1 MAKFIILG
9 SSNAVPTP
17 TNDNT
22 HMLAIS
28 QERTVLI
35 DCASNPVLRLP
46 QVGVDFER
54 ITDLILTHFH
64 PDHVSGAPL
73 WLMDMWLLGRKQP
86 LEIHGLA
93 HTLDRLEAMMNLYGW
108 QEWPNF
114 YPVTL
119 HKLPEEAMTPVLE
132 CASLRIFAS
141 PVKHL
146 IPAIGLR
153 IEFPLA
159 GKAVAYS
166 CDTEPC
172 EAVVHLAQG
181 VDVLIH
187 EAAGAAPGH
196 SSAEQAAE
204 IAHRAGAASLYLIHY
219 PTGTGVANPDRLL
232 SQAQARFLG
241 PVALAE
247 DFTTLDF
254 ED

>member
-1 MAKFIILG
+1 MSKLIILG
-9 SSNAVPTP
+9 SSNAIPTS
-17 TNDNT
+17 THDNT
-22 HMLAIS
+22 HMIAIS
-28 QERTVLI
+28 RERTALI
-35 DCASNPVLRLP
+35 DCASNPVLRLS
-46 QVGVDFER
+46 QVGIDFER

-73 WLMDMWLLGRKQP
+73 LLMDMWLLGRKQP

-93 HTLDRLEAMMNLYGW
+93 HTLERLETMMNLYGW

-114 YPVTL
+114 YPVTF
-119 HKLPEEAMTPVLE
+119 HRLPEEELSPVLE
-132 CASLRIFAS
+132 CTSLRIFSS
-141 PVKHL
+141 PVRHL

-153 IEFPLA
+153 IEFPSA

-172 EAVVHLAQG
+172 EAVIRLAQG

-219 PTGTGVANPDRLL
+219 PSGHGAVHIDRLL
-232 SQAQARFLG
+232 SQAQARFTG

-254 ED
+254 GD

>member
-1 MAKFIILG
+1 MAKLILLG
-9 SSNAVPTP
+9 SSNAIPTP
-17 TNDNT
+17 EHDNT
-22 HMLAIS
+22 HMVVLS
-28 QERTVLI
+28 GERTVLI

-46 QVGVDFER
+46 QAGIPLESV
-54 ITDLILTHFH
+54 TDLILTHFH

-73 WLMDMWLLGRKQP
+73 FLMDMWLLGRKQS
-86 LEIHGLA
+86 LHVYGLSY
-93 HTLDRLEAMMNLYGW
+93 TLDRMETLMNLYGW
-108 QEWPNF
+108 CDWPGF
-114 YPVTL
+114 YPVIF
-119 HKLPEEAMTPVLE
+119 HRVPEEEMTPLLE
-132 CASLRIFAS
+132 CPSLRILAS

-153 IEFPLA
+153 FESLPG

-172 EAVVHLAQG
+172 EAVVRLAQD

-196 SSAEQAAE
+196 TSAEQAAE
-204 IAHRAGAASLYLIHY
+204 IAQRARAARLYLIHY
-219 PTGTGVANPDRLL
+219 ATGNAGMTKTLVQ
-232 SQAQARFLG
+232 QAQAHFAG

-254 ED
+254 